1 MSRYTRL
8 LTLSAALLGSSC
20 YDFHQSGPED
30 PSAVKTPGT
39 VSVTVEYRQP
49 NGCLG
54 ASGCD
59 DSVVFF
65 GSWMRP
71 GGQFRLQR
79 VEGSLVWRGTAREVP
94 VNYPP
99 RDDAY
104 TVRVYDPHLR
114 DSCTAGFQAER
125 LKLGGEALTRYD
137 GGGCEFQVA
146 LVFIDDNG
154 QGHNPY

>member
-1 MSRYTRL
+1 MSRSTRL
-8 LTLSAALLGSSC
+8 LALSALLTTSC
-20 YDFHQSGPED
+20 YDFHQTGPED
-30 PSAVKTPGT
+30 PSPVMTPGV

-54 ASGCD
+54 VAACND
-59 DSVVFF
+59 AVVFF

-71 GGQFRLQR
+71 GGEFRLTR
-79 VEGSLVWRGTAREVP
+79 TEGSLIWRGTARQVP

-99 RDDAY
+99 RDQPY

-114 DSCTAGFQAER
+114 DSCTEGFQAER
-125 LKLGGEALTRYD
+125 LRLGGEALVRYD
-137 GGGCEFQVA
+137 GGGCQFQVA